1 MARILVLGGTGQ
13 VATALQA
20 RLPLDGHEVK
30 AVGRADV
37 DISDPAAARAAVL
50 DYAPDVV
57 VNAAAYTAVDRA
69 EGDEAAARAL
79 NAEGPAAAAA
89 AAAGIGAAFIHFSTD
104 YVFDGSKGQPYDET
118 DPPRPLGVYGRT
130 KLDGERAV
138 AAANPRHIIL
148 RTAWVCSP
156 TGSNFVKTM
165 LRLAGEREFLGVVD
179 DQHGRPTFARDL
191 ADAVAVIVDRLPGDA
206 TSDGWGVF
214 HAASQ
219 GETTWCGFARAI
231 MDGSRAR
238 GGPAAEIRPIT
249 TSEFPTPARRPA
261 DSRLSTERL
270 ASAYGVRLPQWR
282 TSLDVCL
289 DEIYGIPTTG
299 TTQ

>member
-89 AAAGIGAAFIHFSTD
+89 TARSPSSL
-104 YVFDGSKGQPYDET
+104 V
-118 DPPRPLGVYGRT
+118 RP
-130 KLDGERAV
+130 
-138 AAANPRHIIL
+138 
-148 RTAWVCSP
+148 
-156 TGSNFVKTM
+156 
-165 LRLAGEREFLGVVD
+165 
-179 DQHGRPTFARDL
+179 
-191 ADAVAVIVDRLPGDA
+191 
-206 TSDGWGVF
+206 
-214 HAASQ
+214 
-219 GETTWCGFARAI
+219 
-231 MDGSRAR
+231 
-238 GGPAAEIRPIT
+238 
-249 TSEFPTPARRPA
+249 
-261 DSRLSTERL
+261 
-270 ASAYGVRLPQWR
+270 
-282 TSLDVCL
+282 
-289 DEIYGIPTTG
+289 
-299 TTQ
+299 